1 MKNFI
6 LTLGLAL
13 FSTVAFSQNSI
24 SELIQKY
31 KGNDDVNIV
40 TISGS
45 LLRMGSNFIDTNDS
59 ETKAAK
65 SIIDQVDEL
74 IIINAN
80 SASKGKEIRKFVK
93 KQVSRGKYEEMM
105 MVDSDGEEVTF
116 YGKVKN
122 KKIVELFIIVGEKAE
137 DTVLISMSGKI
148 DPESVNQLLQK
159 TGIN

>member
-1 MKNFI
+1 MKSFI
-6 LTLGLAL
+6 LTISLAL
-13 FSTVAFSQNSI
+13 FSTIAFSQNSV

-45 LLRMGSNFIDTNDS
+45 LLRMGSSFVDTNDA

-65 SIIDQVDEL
+65 NIIDQVDEM
-74 IIINAN
+74 IIVNTSSVA
-80 SASKGKEIRKFVK
+80 KGKEIRKFAE
-93 KQVSRGKYEEMM
+93 KQVDRGNFEEMM
-105 MVDSDGEEVTF
+105 MVDSDGEEITF

-122 KKIVELFIIVGEKAE
+122 KKIIELFIIAGEKADE
-137 DTVLISMSGKI
+137 TVLISMSGKI
-148 DPESVNQLLQK
+148 DPNSVVQLLQK